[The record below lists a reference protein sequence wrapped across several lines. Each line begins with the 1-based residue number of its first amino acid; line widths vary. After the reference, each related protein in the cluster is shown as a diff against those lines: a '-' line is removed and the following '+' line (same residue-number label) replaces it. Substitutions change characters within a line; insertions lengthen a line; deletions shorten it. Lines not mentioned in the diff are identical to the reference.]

1 MQILVCGAGTL
12 GGNLTEHLARSLGP
26 NFKLRLLDHDR
37 VEERNL
43 SNQPY
48 LLHQVGK
55 PKVAALAENVFRI
68 SGQRIEAQ
76 QKTLTR
82 GNASRWIQDCDLVV
96 DCFDNHEARLALQMV
111 CRKSKLPCIHLGLAS
126 DYGEVVWDEHYRVPP
141 DSHRDP
147 CGKPL
152 SRSLALFAI
161 VLFDDVWRAYMESGI
176 RRNLCFTSG
185 DLKVNSLVLR

>member
-1 MQILVCGAGTL
+1 MQILMCGS
-12 GGNLTEHLARSLGP
+12 LTEHLARSLSP
-26 NFKLRLLDHDR
+26 NTKLRVLDHDR

-43 SNQPY
+43 ANQPY
-48 LLHQVGK
+48 LKHQVGK

-68 SGQRIEAQ
+68 SGQRLDGQ

-82 GNASRWIQDCDLVV
+82 GNATRWMQDCDLVV
-96 DCFDNHEARLALQMV
+96 DCFDNHEARLALQMA
-111 CRKSKLPCIHLGLAS
+111 CRQSKTPCIHLGLAP

-141 DSHRDP
+141 DSPGDP

-152 SRSLALFAI
+152 SRTLALFAI
-161 VLFDDVWRAYMESGI
+161 VLFDDIWRAYMQSGT

-185 DLKVNSLVLR
+185 DLKVSCLVLR